1 MTDRNPPSAKQVDV
15 AGQVLEEAITRML
28 SVGDPLQVILF
39 GSRAR
44 GDAQPDSYY
53 DLLVIE
59 ESTLPRHRRAAKYRR
74 ALTGLMPSKDIV
86 VWTPDEAAE
95 WEGVPQAF
103 VTTAIN
109 EGVVVYERES

>member
-1 MTDRNPPSAKQVDV
+1 M
-15 AGQVLEEAITRML
+15 
-28 SVGDPLQVILF
+28 
-39 GSRAR
+39 
-44 GDAQPDSYY
+44 
-53 DLLVIE
+53 IE